1 MRNQSD
7 AEHSSQKKGG
17 FNKLINRILNKSQ
30 KEEVVIQEA
39 VDVEEI
45 VISPMKGKVVPLSTV
60 KDEAFSSGALGKGVA
75 IMPTEGKVFA
85 PISGTLTNV
94 FPTGHAL
101 GITSDNGVEIL
112 IHVGQDTVK
121 LKGKHF
127 TPKAVQG
134 HSVKKGDLL
143 LEFDVEAI
151 QAAGFNLTTPIIIS
165 NTADVTKVENTKA
178 ENSDVDF
185 KEQLIKVTV

>member
-1 MRNQSD
+1 MRDQNAKGQT
-7 AEHSSQKKGG
+7 SQKRGG
-17 FNKLINRILNKSQ
+17 FISRIFGASQ
-30 KEEVVIQEA
+30 EQSAATTQESVV
-39 VDVEEI
+39 VYEI

-75 IMPTEGKVFA
+75 IIPTEGKVFA
-85 PISGTLTNV
+85 PHSGTLTNV

-101 GITSDNGVEIL
+101 GITSENGVETL

-121 LKGKHF
+121 LKGQHF

-134 HSVKKGDLL
+134 QHINKGDLL
-143 LEFDVEAI
+143 LEFDAMAI
-151 QAAGFNLTTPIIIS
+151 EAAGFSLITPIIIS
-165 NTADVTKVENTKA
+165 NTADVSKIEINIA

-185 KEQLIKVTV
+185 NQHLMTVTI